1 LAGDDPV
8 RLGCNLSAAN
18 TPNWAVKELETR
30 INVFTRAN
38 GTFRILSVIRPEV
51 WCTSFQAEVHR
62 KEACEEHNL
71 AAKPHNRAD

>member
-1 LAGDDPV
+1 LQSFGSKYAELGGKRAGNKNQCVYKSKRDV
-8 RLGCNLSAAN
+8 QN
-18 TPNWAVKELETR
+18 
-30 INVFTRAN
+30 
-38 GTFRILSVIRPEV
+38 LSVIRPEV